1 MQAAFY
7 CDMLGVENFKF
18 IAVETNYPYSV
29 EVYTLSDDMIEQG
42 RKAWKR
48 AFDDWKIYSETGIVS
63 GYIWND
69 FDDDGSLIL

>member
-1 MQAAFY
+1 
-7 CDMLGVENFKF
+7 MLGVENFKF

-63 GYIWND
+63 GYIWKD
-69 FDDDGSLIL
+69 FDDDGS